1 MNQEPFSFDPNKEWD
16 QGDRA
21 FTYDAYQGT
30 REAQKQRDLEGGPN
44 TSTLSTR
51 TGRNNMAL
59 LDTTG
64 NAPAKR
70 KLTYDDPVHKLAGDR
85 ITEQLSSDFTTPD
98 AITKSRLSDF
108 AKRRQKEEVQTR
120 EDLNRL
126 NILRG
131 GGATVDKLSE
141 FSEGT
146 GRGRLQIES
155 EGVQRRTNSIQDAMN
170 FATVGQAGTRLAE
183 DVGARDRAQTET
195 ERATQAGERFTEGGL
210 TGTLAGQVALSPV
223 EAARQLGLPDN
234 ADPDEVKRQAAAA
247 GYTFNETTGQYST
260 PRQQT
265 LGGRQASVAER
276 QVAVQ
281 ESQQALSREIQTG
294 QLNLARASEIFDQ
307 NFAQGQ
313 LTGMLNAVDPGRLK
327 AFDTAFGAVQ
337 GDKNYDATLDTDSD
351 GRIGMEDMV
360 DFIEREGV
368 GVATLDMQQMRQDAV
383 KFDRQMNVAEAGQ
396 KLSEEI
402 EKGRLNLDRAAQVFN
417 QTLAQGQFTGIMNT
431 VDPERLK
438 AFDTAFGT
446 RKGEE
451 GYNAA
456 LDTTND
462 GWIGMEDMVA
472 WVEQQGI
479 AVPGVELQKMRQD
492 AAQFD
497 RQTDLAETNAAIDR
511 AVAEG
516 RETGIYTDPETGAEL
531 TTLQAELERK
541 RVDEV
546 QRSNQAGER
555 LTEGGLT
562 GQLPGG
568 EQLSQ
573 VAMAR
578 KLGLADNV
586 STEELRLKAEAAGY
600 TWDRFQKNFVAPAMT
615 TLAAKQVA
623 SQINLGERAM
633 TLQESEQK
641 YQQWKEVGSLTGDL
655 TLLDGNG
662 DPVTRINPKTGV
674 EEPMTIATLAA
685 RDIALREGQAIGK
698 VGNDPTI
705 EQQAL
710 DLESD
715 IQRGQLAL
723 QSSAQAHGFN
733 VDEATLTGIYKS
745 MSPAETGNFMAAFG
759 GKSDGTEPGYN
770 ARYDFDGDGEVSD
783 SDYEEFKRISDG
795 KGAATLA
802 GQRLTEDKSSRSFQ
816 ETMQKAGVL
825 GRLDGETIMAEK
837 QRLFDNMITDANTFV
852 DVPPM
857 SFTHNDLVAAFGS
870 KEGDANWRPEFDIDG
885 NGDIGLADWGKLTA
899 LEENG
904 GRSTMVS
911 GDPTKPDTVAY
922 VYQPAGKR
930 SALAAKLGIEE
941 RQLTESVR
949 QMDEQISNAS
959 AQWQSDFAGK
969 QVNADGSMALT
980 YDQETE
986 SWRQPTSMEKEAHD
1000 QNTKIFNDRMDQTAG
1015 SLAGR
1020 LGLVPDDPE
1029 LLRQKWLQDRMIPGT
1044 DAEAEVEL
1052 NRQVIEQLRRGGKP
1066 ATPENVSNLKKQW
1079 MQSALLAGLDD
1090 EKRSALS
1097 GTMAQIMFGS
1107 QYNVQYQPGSGLGPA
1122 IAGAVGT
1129 GLGAWA
1135 SAGFPV

>member
-1 MNQEPFSFDPNKEWD
+1 
-16 QGDRA
+16 
-21 FTYDAYQGT
+21 
-30 REAQKQRDLEGGPN
+30 
-44 TSTLSTR
+44 
-51 TGRNNMAL
+51 MAL

-108 AKRRQKEEVQTR
+108 AKQRQKEEVQTR

-146 GRGRLQIES
+146 ARGRLQIES

-183 DVGARDRAQTET
+183 DVASRDRAQTET

-802 GQRLTEDKSSRSFQ
+802 GQRLTEDKASRSFQ

-825 GRLDGETIMAEK
+825 GRLDGETIVAER
-837 QRLFDNMITDANTFV
+837 QRMFDNLITEANTFV
-852 DVPPM
+852 DVQPM
-857 SFTHNDLVAAFGS
+857 AFTSGDFQSAAGA
-870 KEGDANWRPEFDIDG
+870 KKGDANYRADLDLDGDGEITSADYLSFMSSGRATGG
-885 NGDIGLADWGKLTA
+885 NGDVVAPGGEIYTWEETFMEKADGSKVGDANYNERYDLNKDGKIGFTDYVEFAKTAKQEPADKA
-899 LEENG
+899 F
-904 GRSTMVS
+904 
-911 GDPTKPDTVAY
+911 

-941 RQLTESVR
+941 KQLTESVR
-949 QMDEQISNAS
+949 QMDTQIANAS
-959 AQWQSDFAGK
+959 AQWQSNFAG
-969 QVNADGSMALT
+969 VLVDEDGNL
-980 YDQETE
+980 ETITDPVTGE
-986 SWRQPTSMEKEAHD
+986 KRTPTSMEKEAHE
-1000 QNTKIFNDRMDQTAG
+1000 QNTKMFNDRMEQTAG

-1020 LGLVPDDPE
+1020 LGLIPDNPDAVLAAWRDLYPGHMQDE
-1029 LLRQKWLQDRMIPGT
+1029 AVTKLNQKVIDALRFD
-1044 DAEAEVEL
+1044 
-1052 NRQVIEQLRRGGKP
+1052 GKP
-1066 ATPENVSNLKKQW
+1066 ATPENVEPARLAF
-1079 MQSALLAGLDD
+1079 MQSALLDRLPEERKAGI
-1090 EKRSALS
+1090 A

-1107 QYNVQYQPGSGLGPA
+1107 QYNVQYGPESGLGSA
-1122 IAGAVGT
+1122 IAGAIGT
-1129 GLGAWA
+1129 AAGGFLSTLG
-1135 SAGFPV
+1135 G